1 MIVSINGIVA
11 SLAITE
17 FIASSP
23 SSSLHHRVHRFIT
36 GLRPVEWHLTYY
48 GHLPQI
54 RRSGDRPA
62 DDCYYCHGLWRR
74 AAHTLCK

>member
-1 MIVSINGIVA
+1 MNPRPDRPHDRVKQRYRR
-11 SLAITE
+11 L
-17 FIASSP
+17 P
-23 SSSLHHRVHRFIT
+23 RHHRVHRFIT
-36 GLRPVEWHLTYY
+36 GLRPVERHLTYY

-74 AAHTLCK
+74 AAHTRRK

>member
-1 MIVSINGIVA
+1 MVVSISGIVA

-17 FIASSP
+17 FIA
-23 SSSLHHRVHRFIT
+23 FIT
-36 GLRPVEWHLTYY
+36 GLRPVERHLTYY
-48 GHLPQI
+48 GHLSQI

-74 AAHTLCK
+74 AAHTRRK